1 MRADIVAFMA
11 SYARASSGVCHV
23 RCRFIFRL
31 ILLGCIAISQVN
43 GQVSLTSAVD
53 RALENSPKILSA
65 EHDVNRAKAAL
76 AVTKDIFIPSVV
88 TGGGVGDAYGITLS
102 VPTIFTI
109 NAQSL
114 VYSAQQRFYI
124 RAARSDL
131 QAASL
136 ALQEA
141 RGQIEEDTV
150 LTYLSLDHA
159 QKTAEVVAE
168 QYALAL
174 KLVSIVEDRVNAKL
188 ENDLELIKS
197 QRVAVQLKL
206 QKIRAENDEMVLRE
220 HLAHLTGLPEGG
232 IRAQAETIPAMPSL
246 DKPEEFRESSL
257 PESAGILSAQ
267 ANVEAKRQ
275 RADGDSRYTW
285 RPQVTF
291 GAQYGRV
298 SPIENV
304 SEFYN
309 LHNNYNSASAGVQ
322 IQFPLLDRVRKAAA
336 KQSTE
341 DALRSETDLDGMR
354 AGEAEDRLKLQRSIP
369 ELATIQELAQ
379 LELKIA
385 QSELSSAELQAKQSS
400 GGPLVTPKDEVN
412 ARIQE
417 RQRYLDLI
425 DANLQLER
433 AKVSLVRQKGELDK
447 WVHSPEGTGA
457 PTAPLAP

>member
-1 MRADIVAFMA
+1 MFVVDLFSALIV
-11 SYARASSGVCHV
+11 
-23 RCRFIFRL
+23 
-31 ILLGCIAISQVN
+31 LGCIAISRVN

-188 ENDLELIKS
+188 DSDLELIKS

-206 QKIRAENDEMVLRE
+206 QKIRGENDEAVLRE

-246 DKPEEFRESSL
+246 DNPEEFRKSSL
-257 PESAGILSAQ
+257 PESAGIVSAQ

-275 RADGDSRYTW
+275 KADGDSRYTW

-341 DALRSETDLDGMR
+341 DALRSEADLDGMR